1 MLLNTMF
8 VCCYSIMLTNL
19 QGNELGD
26 DPNGDLSPSLSG
38 SFFYSSIFCLF
49 RGEIGYFFNLTYR
62 IYVNRRPAFYK
73 NVIGSSGIIFEICG
87 VLIKFISK
95 NGLLGQKSAFCLNL
109 PKVVF

>member
-8 VCCYSIMLTNL
+8 VCCYSIMLTNP

-62 IYVNRRPAFYK
+62 IYVNRRPVGMGWVLFSGL
-73 NVIGSSGIIFEICG
+73 GSGFG
-87 VLIKFISK
+87 F
-95 NGLLGQKSAFCLNL
+95 
-109 PKVVF
+109 